1 MALPKLNTPTY
12 ELERPSTGK
21 KIKYRPFLVKEQKV
35 LMMAQD
41 SKDDAEISEA
51 VGSLVQSCTFGEI
64 DYKTSPMFDIEY
76 LFLKIRGKSVGDKV
90 DLNLICPDDGKTQ
103 VKKTIDLEEVNIHM
117 LENHTN
123 EVEINDNVKIV
134 FRYPILSDMK
144 GIPVSEVST
153 AFSVINACVHSI
165 HYGDDVYQR
174 ADLKD
179 EEVEEFIDSLTGD
192 QFEKITEF
200 FQTMPKLR
208 HVVEVTN
215 PKTKKV
221 SFIGET
227 STMHFKTSRSLK
239 K

>member
-1 MALPKLNTPTY
+1 
-12 ELERPSTGK
+12 
-21 KIKYRPFLVKEQKV
+21 
-35 LMMAQD
+35 
-41 SKDDAEISEA
+41 
-51 VGSLVQSCTFGEI
+51 
-64 DYKTSPMFDIEY
+64 MFDIEY

-117 LENHTN
+117 LENHKN

-165 HYGDDVYQR
+165 HYCDDVYQR
-174 ADLKD
+174 KDLNY

-215 PKTKKV
+215 PKTKKKSEIV
-221 SFIGET
+221 VEGLQNFLG
-227 STMHFKTSRSLK
+227 
-239 K
+239 

>member
-21 KIKYRPFLVKEQKV
+21 KIKYRPFLVREQKV

-41 SKDDAEISEA
+41 SKDDGEISEA

-123 EVEINDNVKIV
+123 DVEINDNVKIV

-144 GIPVSEVST
+144 GIPVSEIST

-215 PKTKKV
+215 PKTKKKSEIV
-221 SFIGET
+221 VEGLQNFLG
-227 STMHFKTSRSLK
+227 
-239 K
+239 

>member
-1 MALPKLNTPTY
+1 MALPRVNNPTF
-12 ELERPSTGK
+12 ELELPSTGE

-117 LENHTN
+117 LENHKN

-144 GIPVSEVST
+144 GIPVSEIST

-174 ADLKD
+174 TDLKD

-215 PKTKKV
+215 PKTKKKSEIV
-221 SFIGET
+221 VEGLQNFLG
-227 STMHFKTSRSLK
+227 
-239 K
+239 

>member
-21 KIKYRPFLVKEQKV
+21 KIKYRPFLVREQKV

-144 GIPVSEVST
+144 GIPVSEIST

-215 PKTKKV
+215 PKTKKKSEIV
-221 SFIGET
+221 VEGLQNFLG
-227 STMHFKTSRSLK
+227 
-239 K
+239 

>member
-103 VKKTIDLEEVNIHM
+103 VKKTIDLEEVKIHM
-117 LENHTN
+117 LENHKN

-174 ADLKD
+174 TDLKD

-215 PKTKKV
+215 PKTKKKSEIV
-221 SFIGET
+221 VEWLQNFLG
-227 STMHFKTSRSLK
+227 
-239 K
+239 

>member
-144 GIPVSEVST
+144 GIPVSEIST

-174 ADLKD
+174 TDLKD

-215 PKTKKV
+215 PKTKKKSEIV
-221 SFIGET
+221 VEGLQNFLG
-227 STMHFKTSRSLK
+227 
-239 K
+239 

>member
-117 LENHTN
+117 LENHKN

-144 GIPVSEVST
+144 GIPVSEIST

-215 PKTKKV
+215 PKTKKKSEIV
-221 SFIGET
+221 VEGLQNFLG
-227 STMHFKTSRSLK
+227 
-239 K
+239 

>member
-21 KIKYRPFLVKEQKV
+21 KIKYSPFLVKEQKV
-35 LMMAQD
+35 LMMAKD
-41 SKDDAEISEA
+41 SKDDSEISEA
-51 VGSLVQSCTFGEI
+51 VGRLVQSCTFGEI

-76 LFLKIRGKSVGDKV
+76 LFLKIRGKSVRDKV

-215 PKTKKV
+215 PKTKKKSEIV
-221 SFIGET
+221 VEGLQNFLG
-227 STMHFKTSRSLK
+227 
-239 K
+239 

>member
-134 FRYPILSDMK
+134 FRYPILSDMR

-215 PKTKKV
+215 PKTKKKSEIV
-221 SFIGET
+221 VEGLQNFLG
-227 STMHFKTSRSLK
+227 
-239 K
+239 

>member
-21 KIKYRPFLVKEQKV
+21 KIKYRPFLVREQKV

-144 GIPVSEVST
+144 GIPVSEIST

-215 PKTKKV
+215 PKTKKK
-221 SFIGET
+221 S
-227 STMHFKTSRSLK
+227 
-239 K
+239 

>member
-174 ADLKD
+174 TDLKD

-208 HVVEVTN
+208 HVGEVTN
-215 PKTKKV
+215 PKTKKKSEIV
-221 SFIGET
+221 VEGLQNFLG
-227 STMHFKTSRSLK
+227 
-239 K
+239 